1 MLLLAWLGR
10 LTSPLCACL
19 RSLLWESGPG
29 PFFIL
34 RVPANRE
41 RERERE
47 RERDGEQETEMEMG
61 PMSGSRTCLKAFLV
75 ADVLV
80 E

>member
-19 RSLLWESGPG
+19 HSLLWESGPW

-34 RVPANRE
+34 RVPANS
-41 RERERE
+41 E